1 MRHNNGNMFG
11 LNNHCTICLN
21 VHDQAMEGARLAG
34 ASRIFGVDIN
44 PAKYEQGTSFINC
57 CQYHLMCKMTV
68 WYMFHDADGTLNLPT
83 CSIFFLQ
90 LRNLAALIS
99 LTLRTTTSQCKRY

>member
-1 MRHNNGNMFG
+1 MHVR
-11 LNNHCTICLN
+11 
-21 VHDQAMEGARLAG
+21 DQAMEGARLAG

-44 PAKYEQGTSFINC
+44 PAKYEQGTSLMNY
-57 CQYHLMCKMTV
+57 CQCHLMCKMTV
-68 WYMFHDADGTLNLPT
+68 WYMVLDADGKLNLPT

-99 LTLRTTTSQCKRY
+99 LIPRTMTSQCRRFVSLLF